1 MTFNFPRRKIETACI
16 ALSFGLTAVLAV
28 FIILLMAD
36 NILDWDIFSRT
47 VERVLGMII
56 ASVGVVLG
64 ACFLIVLMVNM
75 SITSISIER
84 MAGAMEDRNPD
95 RDGR

>member
-1 MTFNFPRRKIETACI
+1 MTIRFPRRKIETACI
-16 ALSFGLTAVLAV
+16 ALSFGLTAVLSV

-36 NILDWDIFSRT
+36 KILDWDIFSRM

-56 ASVGVVLG
+56 ACVGVVLG

-75 SITSISIER
+75 RISSISMER
-84 MAGAMEDRNPD
+84 MAGAMEDRNAD
-95 RDGR
+95 RNGR